1 MRFVKGKNY
10 GLNVMTSIAS
20 NGVDVW
26 VTNLGTSATTGNTV
40 SEFRVSSGALVAV
53 LSGARYGFSEPNAIT
68 YIGGRVWVA
77 NNGTNSMTEIA
88 AG

>member
-1 MRFVKGKNY
+1 
-10 GLNVMTSIAS
+10 
-20 NGVDVW
+20 
-26 VTNLGTSATTGNTV
+26 
-40 SEFRVSSGALVAV
+40 VAV